1 MENNRTKLYRL
12 LIIVT
17 IFLSMAN
24 HSFAQNEVIEFW
36 NSEVPNAIK
45 ADNYEEILD
54 EKTDRVSKV
63 INPTLTVFRPQKP
76 NGASVI
82 ICPGGGYA
90 FLAINKEGYKVAE
103 WLNTLGITAF
113 VLKYRLPSDEIM
125 QDKSVG
131 PLQDAQE
138 SIRYIRRNAAKWQ
151 LDSDKIGIIG
161 FSAGAHLAATLS
173 TKYDENTYQSKDSI
187 SARPNFSLLIY
198 PVISMTDEITHK
210 GSRNKLLGNK
220 PSQEIIEKFS
230 TEKLITA
237 QTPPAFL
244 VHASDDPGVPFE
256 NSIAYFLELKKYKI
270 PAEMHLYQNGKHG
283 FGLGV
288 DGTSFYWTKHC
299 EAWLRF
305 NKFIN

>member
-82 ICPGGGYA
+82 ICHAGGYA
-90 FLAINKEGYKVAE
+90 FLAKNKEGYKVAE

-131 PLQDAQE
+131 HLQEAQE

-173 TKYDENTYQSKDSI
+173 TKYDENTYQSKDSR

-198 PVISMTDEITHK
+198 PVISITDEITHK

>member
-1 MENNRTKLYRL
+1 MKSINNLKKLL
-12 LIIVT
+12 LIILFFF
-17 IFLSMAN
+17 IMNSIN
-24 HSFAQNEVIEFW
+24 AQNEVIDFW
-36 NSEVPNAIK
+36 NSEIPKAIE
-45 ADNYEEILD
+45 AVNYDEIH
-54 EKTDRVSKV
+54 EIKPDRVSKV
-63 INPTLTVFRPQKP
+63 THPTLTVFVPKKS
-76 NGASVI
+76 NGSSVI
-82 ICPGGGYA
+82 ICPGGGYQ
-90 FLAINKEGYKVAE
+90 FLTINKEGYKVAE
-103 WLNTLGITAF
+103 WLNTIGVTAF
-113 VLKYRLPSDEIM
+113 VLKYRLPSDKIM
-125 QDKSVG
+125 KDKSVG

-237 QTPPAFL
+237 KTPPAFL